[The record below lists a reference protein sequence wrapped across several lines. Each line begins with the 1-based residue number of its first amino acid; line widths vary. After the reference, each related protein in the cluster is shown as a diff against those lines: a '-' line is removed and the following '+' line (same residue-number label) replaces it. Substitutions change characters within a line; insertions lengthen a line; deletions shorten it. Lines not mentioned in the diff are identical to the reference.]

1 MDFRVQE
8 LTHMSSKKLLI
19 RDLYTNKKDKDSLM
33 PSEQTRL
40 LLGWSVYG
48 KIFMIILLIPN
59 QSLYI

>member
-33 PSEQTRL
+33 PSEQTQL
-40 LLGWSVYG
+40 LLGVY
-48 KIFMIILLIPN
+48 MERY
-59 QSLYI
+59 S